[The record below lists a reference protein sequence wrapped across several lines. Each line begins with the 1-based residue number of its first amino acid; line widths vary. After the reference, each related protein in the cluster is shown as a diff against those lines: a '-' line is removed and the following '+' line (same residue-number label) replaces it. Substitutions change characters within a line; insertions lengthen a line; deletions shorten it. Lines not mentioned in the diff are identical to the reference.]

1 MFGDIEYNYYFF
13 YDAKG
18 EKDMTFFN
26 LLVNYNKMH
35 IYVDCLINTYMTN

>member
-18 EKDMTFFN
+18 EKDMTFFFVSISE
-26 LLVNYNKMH
+26 LSYLA
-35 IYVDCLINTYMTN
+35 IISIL